1 VFGDDPQRAPTVVV
15 VLRERGWVMA
25 EIGKPVRIVEAPEP
39 VRVPLP
45 TPPVKEPTPA

>member
-1 VFGDDPQRAPTVVV
+1 VVDAA
-15 VLRERGWVMA
+15 RERGWTMG

-45 TPPVKEPTPA
+45 APPVKEPTPA